1 MVEVMVKEK
10 ALEEPFKIE
19 DIIIL
24 EELPPIEWEFE
35 VVKVKAEEKPIK
47 RALSKLL
54 KKARYN
60 AKYLEEVFTVDKV
73 KRNIYY
79 RNYGLL

>member
-1 MVEVMVKEK
+1 MVEVVVKKK

-19 DIIIL
+19 EIIIL
-24 EELPPIEWEFE
+24 EELPPIEGEFE

-60 AKYLEEVFTVDKV
+60 AKYLEEVFNIENL
-73 KRNIYY
+73 KRNIHY